1 MNTTAD
7 ASYWPD
13 YSNLQAVKHALIRRY
28 LGGWFPKLG
37 SWAGRVLYV
46 DTHAGRGRHLTGD
59 LGSPLIA
66 LRTLLDHHYRDAL
79 LRRCEFQFHLIERDE
94 ENFEALRAELR
105 EFGPLPRNVV
115 VIPRL
120 ADAFAHLSSLLD
132 DLRRNGQQLA
142 PAFVFVDPYGFKI
155 PGALLRQVMRA
166 GRVELFVNVIWRE
179 LGMALSQKDLAPG
192 TATTLT
198 EIFDGEEWRGLAA
211 VGFEEK
217 ADRAIDLLKLKL
229 EAHWST
235 PIRMLGDNDTTRYV
249 LVHFSNHVEGRDLM
263 KEAIWSV
270 CPTGGF
276 FARRSDDPA
285 QQVLITPKPNLKPLR
300 DILIAALREAPRRWS
315 ELHDIVRPLVWRDTH
330 VNTVVSEL
338 RNEGLVVPPGY
349 TGRFSP
355 KANPTPTLAE
365 AAGAPS
371 SKGRNKNA

>member
-37 SWAGRVLYV
+37 PWAGRVLYV

-94 ENFEALRAELR
+94 GNFEALRAELR

-120 ADAFAHLSSLLD
+120 ADAFAHLSSLRD

-192 TATTLT
+192 MATTLT

-235 PIRMLGDNDTTRYV
+235 PIRMLGDNDTMRYER
-249 LVHFSNHVEGRDLM
+249 LPDWWFLRQE
-263 KEAIWSV
+263 E
-270 CPTGGF
+270 
-276 FARRSDDPA
+276 RRSCSASVD
-285 QQVLITPKPNLKPLR
+285 
-300 DILIAALREAPRRWS
+300 
-315 ELHDIVRPLVWRDTH
+315 H
-330 VNTVVSEL
+330 
-338 RNEGLVVPPGY
+338 
-349 TGRFSP
+349 
-355 KANPTPTLAE
+355 AE
-365 AAGAPS
+365 AELETPSRHSDRSASGSSTALERTSRHRAAAGMARYAREYSRVRASQRRTSRTPWLHRTILA
-371 SKGRNKNA
+371 KGESNPHACGGGWRAEFEGAE